1 MPQTARLLAA
11 LRPALLILL
20 TAWTGAAWAGPR
32 EQIVWTVRDMPPFN
46 IADGPLKGQG
56 IADRMLDL
64 VRDSMPQYEHINA
77 RVNRARANQI
87 LSSNALACDPGLLWS
102 RERAELMYFS
112 IPALGLLTNGIMVR
126 EPQLVELAPFIQAG
140 EFDLRAFLAD
150 GRYTLGTLV
159 ERSYG
164 KVIDAEL
171 KRANPDRLVV
181 HHGNSASL
189 SLLRMLQHERLTA
202 VLGYW
207 PEARYLAENNGIA
220 LEQLRFYSVKGVPT
234 YQLAYITCSKT
245 PQGLQAIQA
254 INQKLRGLREGPIIE
269 LYARWL
275 NEPTRAAYLKAAKS
289 FFKQ

>member
-11 LRPALLILL
+11 LRQVLLILL
-20 TAWTGAAWAGPR
+20 AAWAGAARAEPR
-32 EQIVWTVRDMPPFN
+32 EEIIWTVRDMPPFN
-46 IADGPLKGQG
+46 IMDGPQKGQG
-56 IADRMLDL
+56 IADRMLEL
-64 VRDSMPQYEHINA
+64 VRDSMPQYQHINA
-77 RVNRARANQI
+77 RVNRARANQM
-87 LSSNALACDPGLLWS
+87 LNGNALACDPGLLWS
-102 RERAELMYFS
+102 KERAEIMYFS

-126 EPQLVELAPFIQAG
+126 EHQLVELAPFIQAG

-164 KVIDAEL
+164 QVIDAEL
-171 KRANPDRLVV
+171 KRANPDRLMV

-189 SLLRMLQHERLTA
+189 SLLRMQQHERLTA
-202 VLGYW
+202 LLGYW
-207 PEARYLAENNGIA
+207 PEARYLAENNGID

-245 PQGLQAIQA
+245 PQGLKAITA
-254 INQKLRGLREGPIIE
+254 INQELRGLREGRIVD

-275 NEPTRAAYLKAAKS
+275 DEPTRVAYLKATKV
-289 FFKQ
+289 FFKR